1 MASESGCPLEIHHIE
16 IEKCDEMYD
25 KDCQANKNLSMPFYR
40 ANYDRI
46 TGQSPNTPRE
56 QVISNFVLQSHKICN
71 IITFRLLH
79 LKCYQLSIFLI
90 NR

>member
-25 KDCQANKNLSMPFYR
+25 KDCQADKNLSMPFYR

-56 QVISNFVLQSHKICN
+56 QVIKLYIYIYIYIYIYFFKLLGNEYFCITISFVGK
-71 IITFRLLH
+71 
-79 LKCYQLSIFLI
+79 
-90 NR
+90 

>member
-1 MASESGCPLEIHHIE
+1 MSAEILMASESGCPLEIHHIK

-25 KDCQANKNLSMPFYR
+25 KECQANKNLSMPFYR

-56 QVISNFVLQSHKICN
+56 QVIFNFASQPHRICLKG
-71 IITFRLLH
+71 RLLH
-79 LKCYQLSIFLI
+79 L
-90 NR
+90 